1 MLYSMENLYSEVV
14 SGLAELG
21 SASKFNLPDGAPSAN
36 PRVAIGRAGGVWNYF
51 YGFAKVGAQNLKT

>member
-1 MLYSMENLYSEVV
+1 VLYSMENLYSEVV

-36 PRVAIGRAGGVWNYF
+36 PRVAIGRAGGVW
-51 YGFAKVGAQNLKT
+51 K